1 MPIGSDDVI
10 PEYTFMDG
18 LETLVVPVLIIDSQ
32 GNIQFSNAAL
42 RNLCGERAT
51 RSTSPK
57 FIDLVADDDLLK
69 ISGIE
74 TVLEPLPN
82 TFTVRIRAS
91 QNQTLPVSFTAQAL
105 KDSDSRL
112 LIAHNNS
119 EIMALA
125 SNTGKELSEAAN
137 EISNLEVRIF
147 KQTAKLAA
155 ESAKRAQAEEKS
167 RLEAENKVSLIRAT
181 IHHLNNPL
189 NHIEGSRELITREI
203 EELGRTIDSLLH
215 TEPVDPETEAFRLK
229 LREQFESSLF
239 NVATIQDA
247 TSRITNTVDLLR
259 VVSGVDGWSPRRTT
273 IGDIC
278 EVGMNRLS
286 GIIMIQLDRL
296 KRDYGV
302 CQVLGHPSLYAHAI
316 DLIESALHQRKLT
329 SSNLKVS
336 QDEEHCH
343 LIWESI
349 SPSQPAADGPDTQ
362 TLDLKADFEDT
373 QKEIDYLLAHY
384 KARFETRDFSLHL
397 LLPRPSGT

>member
-1 MPIGSDDVI
+1 
-10 PEYTFMDG
+10 MDS
-18 LETLVVPVLIIDSQ
+18 LEVLVVPVLIIDRQ
-32 GNIQFSNAAL
+32 GRLQFTNAAAG
-42 RNLCGERAT
+42 NLFGEQLAKG
-51 RSTSPK
+51 TSSH
-57 FIDLVADDDLLK
+57 FTDLIADDDLLK
-69 ISGIE
+69 INGIE
-74 TVLEPLPN
+74 TVLETLPN

-91 QNQTLPVSFTAQAL
+91 QDQTLPVSFTAQSL
-105 KDSDSRL
+105 QDSDARL

-119 EIMALA
+119 EVMALA

-137 EISNLEVRIF
+137 EISNLEVRVF
-147 KQTAKLAA
+147 KQTAKLAS

-189 NHIEGSRELITREI
+189 NHIEGSRELIARQI

-215 TEPVDPETEAFRLK
+215 TEPVDPETEAFRMK
-229 LREQFESSLF
+229 IREQFESSLF

-286 GIIMIQLDRL
+286 GVIMIHLDRL

-302 CQVLGHPSLYAHAI
+302 CQVMGHPSLYAHAV
-316 DLIESALHQRKLT
+316 DLIESALHQRKLA
-329 SSNLKVS
+329 SSNLSVL
-336 QDEEHCH
+336 QDEDHCH
-343 LIWESI
+343 LIWESV
-349 SPSQPAADGPDTQ
+349 SPSQPATDRPDTQ
-362 TLDLKADFEDT
+362 TLDLEADFEDI

-384 KARFETRDFSLHL
+384 KARFETRDFNLHL